1 MKIGSSLFQPLNNQP
16 VQKNQPKRAA
26 EEAANVEKTSPQK
39 AATNPLQGSALA
51 EKASRVINQRQVKA
65 QSSAELSRQE
75 KSFFEQLFPKQR
87 KEIKAYLNQKNPTNL
102 DKGQIIDLKG

>member
-1 MKIGSSLFQPLNNQP
+1 MKIGNSLFQPINNQP
-16 VQKNQPKRAA
+16 VQKKQPNRAA
-26 EEAANVEKTSPQK
+26 EEAAKVEKTSPQK
-39 AATNPLQGSALA
+39 AATSPLPSGTLA
-51 EKASRVINQRQVKA
+51 EKASRVISQRQVKA